1 MAREGPCNAPGEAAA
16 SESPPT
22 DAGSARV
29 FVGIKLAPEIAC
41 ELVGIAKEL
50 KNAAVRPVSAD
61 DVHLTLVP
69 PWQEDCIGKATE
81 MLRRITAGFNPFALV
96 VEHVGYGPDPRRPRL
111 LWADCAAVNELEA
124 LRAALMAAYAQDDQR
139 PYRPHLTL
147 ARIRGNGRAIARG
160 HPIDRPVAFRQSV
173 DSVQLFRSPPPGER
187 GYRILASAPL
197 RKAQQSN
204 SER

>member
-96 VEHVGYGPDPRRPRL
+96 VEHVGFGPDPRRPRL
-111 LWADCAAVNELEA
+111 LWADLCT
-124 LRAALMAAYAQDDQR
+124 RQR
-139 PYRPHLTL
+139 VGSP
-147 ARIRGNGRAIARG
+147 ARG
-160 HPIDRPVAFRQSV
+160 ADGGLCARRPTALSASPDAGAHSGKRPSHRPRASYRSASRIQAID
-173 DSVQLFRSPPPGER
+173 
-187 GYRILASAPL
+187 
-197 RKAQQSN
+197 
-204 SER
+204 